1 MRENS
6 SACKRLAKPVNWTRF
21 TKNIRRRRCIVPQF
35 RTVNTGALNIRVALE
50 GTGPLVL
57 MVHGFP
63 ESWYS
68 WRHQL
73 EPIAKAGFTAA
84 AIDLRGYG
92 GSDKPQPV
100 EAYAM
105 EHMVGDVAGL
115 IEALSPDEPAV
126 IVGHD
131 WGAPIVW
138 NTALIR
144 PDKVR
149 AVAGLSV
156 PYVGVPRR
164 SFREIYEQL
173 FTARGK
179 FFYQHYFQAE
189 GVAEREMEA
198 GVRGALRRFYY
209 VLSGDAPD
217 GSWPA
222 SKVVGDGLL
231 CGLPDPDQFP
241 AWLTPADIDYFTGEF
256 ERSGFRGPL
265 NRYRNHDRDFDYL
278 QRFKG
283 SKIEQPAL
291 FIGGER
297 DMVLSMIG
305 PVDLVAIMKAEML
318 DLRGADVLP
327 GCGHWTQ
334 QEHPAEVNARLLA
347 WLRGL

>member
-1 MRENS
+1 M
-6 SACKRLAKPVNWTRF
+6 
-21 TKNIRRRRCIVPQF
+21 PQF
-35 RTVNTGALNIRVALE
+35 QTINAGPLNIRAAVE
-50 GTGPLVL
+50 GAGPLVL

-73 EPIAKAGFTAA
+73 APIAQAGFTAA
-84 AIDLRGYG
+84 AIDVRGYG
-92 GSDKPQPV
+92 GSDKPHAV
-100 EAYAM
+100 EAYDM
-105 EHMVGDVAGL
+105 ECMTGDVAGV
-115 IEALSPDEPAV
+115 IEALSPDAPAV

-144 PDKVR
+144 PEKIR

-164 SFREIYEQL
+164 SFREIYEEL
-173 FTARGK
+173 FISRGR

-189 GVAEREMEA
+189 GVAEAELEA
-198 GVRGALRRFYY
+198 NVRGTLRRFYY
-209 VLSGDAPD
+209 TLSGDAPD
-217 GSWPA
+217 GSWPSGKA
-222 SKVVGDGLL
+222 VGGSLL
-231 CGLPDPDQFP
+231 EGLPDPDPFP
-241 AWLTPADIDYFTGEF
+241 AWLTPADIDYFTAEF

-265 NRYRNHDRDFDYL
+265 NRYRNHDRDFEYL

-283 SKIEQPAL
+283 RKIEQPAL

-297 DMVLSMIG
+297 DMVLSMLG
-305 PVDLVAIMKAEML
+305 RVDLVAIMKAEL
-318 DLRGADVLP
+318 SDLRGADILP

-334 QEHPAEVNARLLA
+334 QERPAEVNARLLA
-347 WLRGL
+347 WLKGL